1 MTKWLAS
8 CIAGSYDT
16 DYIIKAERC
25 YETCKECNQDY
36 IKLRKDEWG
45 DIGEAIFNSKK
56 EAIQYMNDHGRWFCN
71 GCESWWSEDTV
82 DKKAH
87 DCESLCKPRNTK
99 KRRMQRK
106 KDIESKIKQLKSEL
120 KELSQ

>member
-1 MTKWLAS
+1 MKWLAS
-8 CIAGSYDT
+8 CIAGSCNT
-16 DYIIKAERC
+16 DFIMKLDEVLTNLGQTT
-25 YETCKECNQDY
+25 YE
-36 IKLRKDEWG
+36 LRKDEWG